1 MISAVIVAGGKGK
14 RLGAGINKQYIKL
27 LGREILAWTLGAF
40 EKVALVEEVVLVV
53 PEDELEYC
61 RENIVNHY
69 GFKKVKEIV
78 TGGAERQNSV
88 YNGLKAC
95 SPDTEVVL
103 IHDGA
108 RPFISVEVI
117 AASIEGAME
126 HGACAVAVAVKDTL
140 KVVDREKF
148 VVSTPERSSI
158 YSVQTPQTFKYELIL
173 KAHRQALEKNMSAT
187 DDTMLVEALGRRVKL
202 IEGDYY
208 NLKITTQEDLVFG
221 EAILKAIQKK

>member
-40 EKVALVEEVVLVV
+40 EKAALVEEVVLVV

-108 RPFISVEVI
+108 RPFVSVEVI
-117 AASIEGAME
+117 ATSIEGARE

-173 KAHRQALEKNMSAT
+173 KAHREALEKNMSAT